1 MAIARQH
8 HTGNRRLLAAAAAA
22 ATVAALTAGC
32 TSGSKNDK
40 NAATG
45 PSVSPSATTA
55 AASPSTPVDPEAA
68 DKAEVQAAYTH
79 YWDVLASAYAK
90 SDPQGTD
97 LSKVTTGNALVQ
109 TEQEL
114 ASLRTSGYIVV
125 GQPKHSKTAV
135 TFKPDTKLKTAV
147 ITDCMDVSQW
157 KPVNKDS
164 GKPAD
169 LPTTRLQ
176 RYITTVTAEKWPSG
190 WMVLEEKPEGQAC

>member
-1 MAIARQH
+1 MTIARQH
-8 HTGNRRLLAAAAAA
+8 HAANRRLLTTAAAVAA
-22 ATVAALTAGC
+22 VAALAAGC

-40 NAATG
+40 NAATS
-45 PSVSPSATTA
+45 PSVSPSSAPT
-55 AASPSTPVDPEAA
+55 ASPSAPADPEAA
-68 DKAEVQAAYTH
+68 DKAEVQAAYTR
-79 YWDVLASAYAK
+79 YWDVLATAYAK
-90 SDPQGTD
+90 SDPQGTE
-97 LSKVTTGNALVQ
+97 LNKVTTGNALVQ

-114 ASLRTSGYIVV
+114 ASLRKGGYVV
-125 GQPKHSKTAV
+125 TGQPKHSNTV
-135 TFKPDTKLKTAV
+135 VSFKPDTKLKTAV

-157 KPVNKDS
+157 KPVSKDS

>member
-55 AASPSTPVDPEAA
+55 AASPTAPADPEAA

-79 YWDVLASAYAK
+79 YWDVLTAAYAK
-90 SDPQGTD
+90 SDPDDPNLT
-97 LSKVTTGNALVQ
+97 KVATGNALVQ
-109 TEQEL
+109 NQQDL
-114 ASLRTSGYIVV
+114 ANFRKGGRVFV
-125 GQPKHSKTAV
+125 GRPQHSNSAIS
-135 TFKPDTKLKTAV
+135 FKADTKLKTAV
-147 ITDCMDVSQW
+147 ITDCLDISQW
-157 KPVNKDS
+157 KVVEKNG
-164 GKPAD
+164 GKEVE
-169 LPTTRLQ
+169 LPSTRLL
-176 RYITTVTAEKWPSG
+176 RYVNTVTAEKWPNG
-190 WMVLEEKPEGQAC
+190 WMVLEDKQEGKAC